1 MVRRIILNVTYL
13 HRSPVIIISIIIIV
27 MSYYQIKCYYYYL
40 DSKHDDIITS
50 YDPIYECI
58 KKIWT
63 AEETEV
69 RDRVSSLVSATTSSS
84 SKKNIESYVCRRS
97 NNYIGIDICTR
108 NQCCLWVIIITNV
121 TGTTITTITNILLI
135 YASMKCLLLY
145 HATPSSST
153 TKTLD

>member
-1 MVRRIILNVTYL
+1 MVRRIILDVTYL
-13 HRSPVIIISIIIIV
+13 HRSPVIIITIIIIA

-69 RDRVSSLVSATTSSS
+69 RDRVSSLVSATTSSF
-84 SKKNIESYVCRRS
+84 YVCRRS
-97 NNYIGIDICTR
+97 NNYIGIDNCTR